1 VSTLSDMHVT
11 QGSRTPDVKNTKTT
25 PER

>member
-11 QGSRTPDVKNTKTT
+11 QGFRTPEDKNTKTT